1 MKILVY
7 GAGVLGCNLAR
18 NLFRAGKD
26 VTLLARGGWAEE
38 IRRNGLRIK
47 DKFSIRTSVS
57 RIPVATELK
66 PEDRYDVI
74 FAVVRYT
81 QIDSILDALRA
92 NATQNIV
99 FVGNDVRARALTDS
113 LPEKN
118 VLFAFALS
126 AGHRERDHVASI
138 DLKKITIGQISG
150 APSNEA
156 LIGRIFDGTKYK
168 VVYEPSLTI
177 VLDGMAGYAIAR
189 RNTAYNKFV
198 FSLLIGCMM
207 IPGIINTVPLYTLM
221 RRIGAVNT
229 LLGMVLICSA
239 LAMPSAVFIYTTF
252 IRALPIEL
260 DEAAEVDG
268 CTDFRAFWK
277 IIFPVL
283 KPATIHLPM
292 CLREFA
298 EPCPVHDSH
307 TCQKCSPVRQ

>member
-38 IRRNGLRIK
+38 IQRNGLRIK

-99 FVGNDVRARALTDS
+99 FVGNDVRTRALTDS

-126 AGHRERDHVASI
+126 AGHRECDHVASI

-156 LIGRIFDGTKYK
+156 LIGRIFDGTKYR
-168 VVYEPSLTI
+168 VAYEPNMEDYLLCHAAFVLPAAFACYKTDGNLKKLKGNTEYLSRLIDANIEGYRAIRNAGHAILPKSDEDFEGAAYRKTCLRFFKLMCATSL
-177 VLDGMAGYAIAR
+177 G
-189 RNTAYNKFV
+189 K
-198 FSLLIGCMM
+198 
-207 IPGIINTVPLYTLM
+207 
-221 RRIGAVNT
+221 
-229 LLGMVLICSA
+229 ICASNHAMNATDEMSA
-239 LAMPSAVFIYTTF
+239 LNRNLKAFFDANGANYPVW
-252 IRALPIEL
+252 REL
-260 DEAAEVDG
+260 EKEAG
-268 CTDFRAFWK
+268 K
-277 IIFPVL
+277 YL
-283 KPATIHLPM
+283 
-292 CLREFA
+292 
-298 EPCPVHDSH
+298 S
-307 TCQKCSPVRQ
+307 